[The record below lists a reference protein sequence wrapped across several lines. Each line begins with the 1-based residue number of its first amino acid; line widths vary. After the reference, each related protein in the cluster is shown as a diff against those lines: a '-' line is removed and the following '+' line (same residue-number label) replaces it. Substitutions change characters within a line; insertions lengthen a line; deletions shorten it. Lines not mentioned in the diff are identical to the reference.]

1 MANGFVEVGIGDN
14 KYKRLR
20 RYGTPHGQ
28 SVKDANL
35 VPYVLQIPV
44 ILSNPP
50 RYSTTFC
57 PDPPTLGKNTADSYP
72 HLLQHFETYLCQS
85 RGVDGKTNSLHTKLA
100 LLTELGRDYA
110 VDGNKGTEDGT
121 LCLKKTLP
129 YNDVPSKQ
137 ATGVDGYLAAS
148 KKVFNHLLELS
159 FHHTAGSGNRRNCL
173 VVEENESSMAA
184 FFGTVQKVLFPQ
196 LPHNA
201 GVPSLLLL
209 YTSMIKQ
216 LARMPKEHPF
226 WKKLNNEDSYQ
237 PGCELFRTI
246 VSRCLRGPPPVPIGP
261 DHFREYHEWIDVD
274 MTNGKK
280 RQMTVSDLKFFCHAT
295 STNLV
300 LLEGKTKV
308 HQPRSTHDPRSWTI
322 SIEFLLM
329 DMFWTAGGSANEI
342 VKELD
347 SIDRILVVAVLVG
360 DKPHVIEVTDAGKQ
374 VISQLN
380 VPSSTV
386 KSTSGWGFSDWC
398 CARLR
403 CREALFSAS
412 AGTTC
417 ITCSSCGDKVHR
429 DCLTTAE
436 ASTVCLYCLN
446 NTETKERTFG
456 SSADGAWCAS
466 GPLCRVVT
474 HPAIRSTTGENMT
487 APCEGCAL
495 ELHANCCD
503 LWLNGVRVCFQ
514 CANTV
519 SYTHL

>member
-1 MANGFVEVGIGDN
+1 
-14 KYKRLR
+14 
-20 RYGTPHGQ
+20 
-28 SVKDANL
+28 
-35 VPYVLQIPV
+35 
-44 ILSNPP
+44 
-50 RYSTTFC
+50 
-57 PDPPTLGKNTADSYP
+57 LGKVTANNYP
-72 HLLQHFETYLCQS
+72 HLLQNFETYLCQS
-85 RGVDGKTNSLHTKLA
+85 RGVEGKTNSLYTRLA
-100 LLTELGRDYA
+100 LLSELGRDYA

-237 PGCELFRTI
+237 PGCELFRKI
-246 VSRCLRGPPPVPIGP
+246 VSRGSRGRLPVPIGP
-261 DHFREYHEWIDVD
+261 THFWQFEEWIESDNA
-274 MTNGKK
+274 NGNR

-295 STNLV
+295 STTLV
-300 LLEGKTKV
+300 LLECEGKAKA
-308 HQPRSTHDPRSWTI
+308 HQPRSPRSWTI

-360 DKPHVIEVTDAGKQ
+360 DKPHVIEVTDTGKQ

-386 KSTSGWGFSDWC
+386 KSTSGWGSSDW
-398 CARLR
+398 
-403 CREALFSAS
+403 
-412 AGTTC
+412 
-417 ITCSSCGDKVHR
+417 
-429 DCLTTAE
+429 
-436 ASTVCLYCLN
+436 
-446 NTETKERTFG
+446 
-456 SSADGAWCAS
+456 
-466 GPLCRVVT
+466 
-474 HPAIRSTTGENMT
+474 
-487 APCEGCAL
+487 
-495 ELHANCCD
+495 
-503 LWLNGVRVCFQ
+503 
-514 CANTV
+514 
-519 SYTHL
+519 